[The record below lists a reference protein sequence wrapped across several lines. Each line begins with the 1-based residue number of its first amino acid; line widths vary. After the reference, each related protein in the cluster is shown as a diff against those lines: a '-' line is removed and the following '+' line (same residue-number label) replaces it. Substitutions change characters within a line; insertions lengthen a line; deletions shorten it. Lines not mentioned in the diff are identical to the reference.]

1 MTNELF
7 NERLDLFL
15 QKLKNTL
22 MRKGPEY
29 APKQGDRFANF
40 NNGIPFFERIFDNAI
55 TVPAGIVANE
65 ITNYQVA
72 WAYKIKHTVSITDII
87 NGNLDYTEELLDE
100 KFGDEINYL
109 ILIKEMLWEAK
120 R

>member
-7 NERLDLFL
+7 NERVDAFL
-15 QKLKNTL
+15 EKLKATL
-22 MRKGPEY
+22 LKKGAEY
-29 APKQGDRFANF
+29 APYPNERFANF
-40 NNGIPFFERIFDNAI
+40 NNAIPYFE
-55 TVPAGIVANE
+55 GIVSDDVK
-65 ITNYQVA
+65 NYHVG
-72 WAYKIKHTVSITDII
+72 WAYKTKHTVSITDII
-87 NGNLDYTEELLDE
+87 NGNLDYNEELLDE